1 MSYKDVFL
9 LYTFQNRMNDIF
21 QPLDTIQ
28 QYLDHITIYRKATG
42 ILQQYN
48 TNPT

>member
-1 MSYKDVFL
+1 MFC
-9 LYTFQNRMNDIF
+9 FQNRINEIF

-48 TNPT
+48 NNST

>member
-1 MSYKDVFL
+1 MIV
-9 LYTFQNRMNDIF
+9 LYIFQNRMNDIF

-42 ILQQYN
+42 ILQYN
-48 TNPT
+48 TNNT

>member
-1 MSYKDVFL
+1 M
-9 LYTFQNRMNDIF
+9 FQNRMNDIF

-42 ILQQYN
+42 ILQQFN
-48 TNPT
+48 TTNT